1 MKPWFVLTTTLLL
14 LSSGEKLETK
24 GKEEACCNE
33 ISAITPAEKKEE
45 EALLC
50 QTCKKA
56 FSKMFAPI
64 AKKATPAAVFIRVEI
79 NPADNENFG
88 PPSSPYGEN
97 PFGDDF
103 LNRFFGFPPGGHPTP
118 PRPQE
123 GQGSGFLVSTDGYI
137 MTNNHVVR
145 GADKIEVTLNDGQ
158 VRVATLVGADP
169 RTDLAIIKIEKVDN
183 EDYPFLKL
191 GNSENLEVADWVIAI
206 GNPFQLQASVTVGV
220 VSAKG
225 RQGLR
230 ISDYEDFIQTDAA
243 INPGNSGGPL
253 LNLDG
258 DVIGINTA
266 IATRSGGYM
275 GIGFAIPSNI
285 AQHIMN
291 QLIEKGSVTRGF
303 LGIGLQAV
311 DKEIAE
317 GFKLTKTEGILITS
331 VEKNSP
337 AENAGLK
344 QGDILLEL
352 NGVPIKSL
360 DTFRN
365 HISMMNPGTETK
377 LKVYRQGKTF
387 FVTVKL
393 TSLPDTA
400 SPAVVSQKIGIEIE
414 NLSAELAR
422 QLGYSSSE
430 EGVVI
435 TKVKPGTPAA
445 LAGLRPG
452 YLIQAVNH
460 KKVSNTEDYE
470 KAISDNGKNKR
481 IILLVKHGKITRFYS
496 IRIE

>member
-1 MKPWFVLTTTLLL
+1 MQLWLLLTTSLLL
-14 LSSGEKLETK
+14 ASPIHNLTASPS
-24 GKEEACCNE
+24 
-33 ISAITPAEKKEE
+33 EKKEDI
-45 EALLC
+45 C
-50 QTCKKA
+50 PRCIKA

-64 AKKATPAAVFIRVEI
+64 AQKATPASVFIRVEI

-88 PPSSPYGEN
+88 QGSPYGEN

-103 LNRFFGFPPGGHPTP
+103 LNRFFGFSPNTRPQQ

-123 GQGSGFLVSTDGYI
+123 GQGSGFLVSSDGYI

-145 GADKIEVTLNDGQ
+145 GADKIEITLNDGQ
-158 VRVATLVGADP
+158 VRAATLIGTDP
-169 RTDLAIIKIEKVDN
+169 GTDLAIIKIEKVDD
-183 EDYPFLKL
+183 EDYPFLNL
-191 GNSENLEVADWVIAI
+191 GDSEKLEVADWVMAI
-206 GNPFQLQASVTVGV
+206 GNPFQLQASVTVGI

-285 AQHIMN
+285 AKHIMN

-303 LGIGLQAV
+303 LGIGLQPV
-311 DKEIAE
+311 DKEIAA
-317 GFKLTKTEGILITS
+317 GFNLAKAEGILITS

-337 AENAGLK
+337 AEKAGLK

-352 NGVPIKSL
+352 NGKPIKSL

-365 HISMMNPGTETK
+365 QISMMDPGTEAK
-377 LKVYRQGKTF
+377 LKVYRQGKSF
-387 FVTVKL
+387 IIPVKL
-393 TSLPDTA
+393 TSLSNTA
-400 SPAVVSQKIGIEIE
+400 TPAIVSQKIGIEIE
-414 NLSAELAR
+414 NLSPDLAR
-422 QLGYSSSE
+422 QLGYSPSE

-435 TKVKPGTPAA
+435 TKVKPGSPAS

-460 KKVSNTEDYE
+460 TKVATTEDYE
-470 KAISDNGKNKR
+470 KTISDNGQNKR

-496 IRIE
+496 IRID